1 MRHDIRFRIRVVR
14 EDGSIV
20 MGPGKAD
27 LLEAIEDTGSIRASA
42 EELGM
47 SYMRAWTLV
56 RTMNHG
62 FTAPLVERVRGGSE
76 QGGATLTR
84 LGRSVLRSYRSME
97 RKARTAVGKEWRSL
111 RRYTR

>member
-1 MRHDIRFRIRVVR
+1 MKHEIHFRIRVICD
-14 EDGSIV
+14 DGTIV

-27 LLEAIEDTGSIRASA
+27 LLEAIADTGSIRASA

-56 RTMNHG
+56 RTMNAA
-62 FTAPLVERVRGGSE
+62 FTEPLVQRVRGVSD

-84 LGRSVLRSYRSME
+84 LGKSVLRSYRAME